1 MGIPMLSNLKTP
13 VIVAVVGLG
22 LSACANLYDAAKSS
36 APAGDSYSQ
45 ALFKNYM
52 MLANS
57 ERKEEDWSD
66 ANFFGGKALAA
77 ADGNAGPQELG
88 ERELTEAHLAELG
101 PAREALVA
109 ALAGGAASSNPE
121 AAAMA
126 VAGFDCWMQ
135 EAEENHQPDDIA
147 ACKKMYE
154 DGMAG
159 LGKPMMMSDNGPWI
173 VYFGHD
179 SAAVDA
185 DGQSTIDQAAS
196 AAAAMAGSPVVVTG
210 HADTSGAADYNLGLS
225 ANRAEAVVEILGL
238 LGIDASRVNVNASG
252 EESPAVATG
261 DGVREAG
268 NRRVEIRL
276 LK

>member
-1 MGIPMLSNLKTP
+1 MLSNLKTS
-13 VIVAVVGLG
+13 ITVAVMGLG

-36 APAGDSYSQ
+36 SPAGDSYSQ

-52 MLANS
+52 MLADS
-57 ERKEEDWSD
+57 ERREEDWSD

-77 ADGNAGPQELG
+77 ADGNAGPQELA
-88 ERELTEAHLAELG
+88 ERELTEANMAELG
-101 PAREALVA
+101 PAREALVG

-159 LGKPMMMSDNGPWI
+159 LDKPSDGGPWV

-185 DGQSTIDQAAS
+185 DGQSTVDQAAS

-225 ANRAEAVVEILGL
+225 AQRAEAVVEILGL

-261 DGVREAG
+261 DGVREAA